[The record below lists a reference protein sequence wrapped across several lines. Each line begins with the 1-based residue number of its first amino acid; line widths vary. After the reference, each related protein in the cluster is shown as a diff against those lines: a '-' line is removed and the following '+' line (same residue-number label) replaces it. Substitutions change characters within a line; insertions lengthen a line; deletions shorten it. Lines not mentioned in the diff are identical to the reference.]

1 MVSGNWPRLLSIL
14 ALLALAIPLAVVQ
27 PASGDGE
34 DDRHPILEKTELK
47 YPNLS
52 FMLNQLVARVEA
64 GESLPEEAAE
74 DSPVHQGSSM
84 AVTIYL
90 SDHVADAVQ
99 FLEDT
104 GGDPRNVGEDYI
116 EAYVPV
122 TLLGLASEQPG
133 VSRVRLIVPPQPLQS
148 APPVTGQ
155 GVQAHGSAAW
165 NQAGY
170 RGQGVKVGIID
181 TSFAEFVDLM
191 GTELPATVQA
201 RCYPDIGVFTQDPAD
216 CDLGNVHGTIVAES
230 VIDIA
235 PEVSLYIANPQ
246 SPGDLQAAADWMV
259 SEGVSVINHSVGWV
273 FDGPGDGSSPVSN
286 SPLRTVDRAVAGGI
300 VWINAA
306 GNEGETT
313 WFGRYSDFDG
323 DALIDFDGADEFN
336 TILPSGACNV
346 EAQLRWEDSW
356 GGATRDFDLY
366 IVDTFT
372 GEIVAGSEDTQSG
385 EAGDVPYESL
395 SLPFSVNE
403 GDDQYALAVVHHSGS
418 APDWLQLTV
427 WGANSIE
434 HYSERGSITNPAE
447 SANPGMLAV
456 GAAPWYDVHTI
467 EPYSSRGPSPDGR
480 VKPDIVGAD
489 CGETALRPLDQDN
502 CGFSGT
508 SQAAPHVAGMAALV
522 RQRFPE
528 LTPEGVSEYLKDHT
542 ERRAAIPNNTW
553 GYGFA
558 QLPAHDAVAPTPL
571 QDVVFAEPSW
581 YSVQLQTYIARHMV
595 EHGYGY
601 TTSAVTGSSL
611 DLLQGLRDG
620 DNHVLMEVWPTHQS
634 EIWDAAVAAGEIL
647 DLGTSL
653 GHDWR
658 SAFVIPAYLQEQY
671 PGLDNVEDLKQ
682 HRYKDLFAT
691 AETGGK
697 ARLVSCVA
705 GWDCEQVN
713 RQQIEGYGLAD
724 HVHIVNP
731 DSGAVLDASLRDAYQ
746 SGEAWL
752 GFQWGTSGTALL
764 LDLVRLEE
772 PEYSDECWR
781 TTRACAYQDATILIG
796 ANSGLLDR
804 APDVADFL
812 REWDFSVDV
821 HLKSVSRWQADNPD
835 ASMEDTTLYWLSN
848 NVATWSEWVTEEA
861 AAGILAT
868 LPEPTDECGQTLTG
882 DGSVSG
888 EWAEGCN
895 SQASGRGYAQYYT
908 FTLAQE
914 SEVTVTLESSDADTY
929 LYLRAGEARSGEFL
943 YENDDD
949 GGTTRSSIQE
959 TLGAG
964 TYTIEATTYS
974 AGETGSFTL
983 TVSGLG
989 ATGTTPPGPEPT
1001 DDCGQMLTGDG
1012 SVSGEW
1018 AEGCQSEVSG
1028 RGYAQYYTFTLAQE
1042 SEVTV
1047 TLESS
1052 EADTYLYLRA
1062 GEARSGDFLAEND
1075 DHESSTSR
1083 SLIARTLAAGTY
1095 TIEATT
1101 YSEGEAG
1108 SFTLTVAGLGTT
1120 TTPGPEPSDPCG
1132 QTLTS
1137 DGTVSGQ
1144 WAAGCESEQRDGR
1157 HARYYTFALDQE
1169 SEVTITLE
1177 SSEADTYLYLRA
1189 GQARSGDFLH
1199 QNDDLEAGNTNSRV
1213 TATLEAGD
1221 YTVEATTYG
1230 AGETGSFTLTP
1241 SGLGTAAGPTPSV
1254 PALWFDA
1261 ESQPFD
1267 DSRVR
1272 FAVSYAIDQELI
1284 NQIFW
1289 DGRGDLQSPVPD
1301 ALFPQWTT
1309 ELDDPGVLQEWHL
1322 YDPEESRRLLS
1333 DAGYADGLETRMHV
1347 LPRWAQ
1353 WAEVIAEMLAE
1364 VAIIVDVVI
1373 SDPARIAELGQVSH
1387 QSMIVAPLQGF
1398 GGDVAAFIREHFT
1411 DEGQHNYSRLA
1422 SDLPEE
1428 ILSEFVGTED
1438 PERRRELV
1446 YNLQNYL
1453 HDWWFL
1459 VPLPAPPTPPA
1470 STDPCIEP
1478 LAGLVT
1484 IIGDWDE
1491 DACAS
1496 EVPGRGYA
1504 RYFSFTVAQASEVT
1518 ITLESSEADTY
1529 LYLRAGEDRSGE
1541 PLHQNDDLESGNTN
1555 SRIQETLEAG
1565 AYTIEATTYSEGETG
1580 SFTLTVAG
1588 LGTTAT
1594 TPGPDRA
1601 ALVALYNAT
1610 DGPNWVNNG
1619 NWLSDEALG
1628 EWYGVTTDGGGRV
1641 TRLDLNTNQL
1651 IGEIPPELGSL
1662 SNLQWLEVGSG
1673 SFSCNA
1679 QGCEPWSP
1687 SANRL
1692 SGEMPAELGDLTNL
1706 RRLNLSANQLSGE
1719 IPSELGNLANLEV
1732 LRLTGNRLNGEIPS
1746 ELGSLPSLEN
1756 LNLSFNQLS
1765 GEIPSELGDL
1775 ANLRSLNLSGNQLSG
1790 EIPPAL
1796 GSLDGLQSLALSD
1809 NRLSGETPSDWGTSA
1824 IWNI

>member
-1 MVSGNWPRLLSIL
+1 MFSRRWFKPL
-14 ALLALAIPLAVVQ
+14 AVAAIFALAIPLGITM
-27 PASGDGE
+27 PYASADGDGDQHDIPE
-34 DDRHPILEKTELK
+34 RADLK

-64 GESLPEEAAE
+64 GKSLPEEAAG
-74 DSPVHQGSSM
+74 DSPVHQESSL
-84 AVTIYL
+84 AVTMYL
-90 SDHVADAVQ
+90 SDHVANAVQ
-99 FLEDT
+99 FLEDN
-104 GGDPRNVGEDYI
+104 GVSPRNVGEDYI
-116 EAYVPV
+116 EVYVPV
-122 TLLGLASEQPG
+122 TLLGLASEQLG
-133 VSRVRLIVPPQPLQS
+133 VHRVRLIIPPRPLQS

-155 GVQAHGSAAW
+155 GVQAHGSAVW

-170 RGQGVKVGIID
+170 RGQAIKVGVID
-181 TSFAEFVDLM
+181 GGFEGFQSLM
-191 GTELPATVQA
+191 GTELPAAVRA
-201 RCYPDIGVFTQDPAD
+201 RCYTDIGIFTEDPAD
-216 CDLGNVHGTIVAES
+216 CESAGEHGTWVAEA

-235 PEVSLYIANPQ
+235 PEVTLYIANPQ
-246 SPGDLQAAADWMV
+246 SKGDLQAAVDWMV
-259 SEGVSVINHSVGWV
+259 SERVSVINHSVGWY
-273 FDGPGDGSSPVSN
+273 FDGPGDGSSPYSN
-286 SPLRTVDRAVAGGI
+286 SPLETVDRAVAGGI
-300 VWINAA
+300 MWVNAA
-306 GNEGETT
+306 GNEAQTT
-313 WFGRYSDFDG
+313 WFGSYSDSDG
-323 DALIDFDGADEFN
+323 DAWIDFDGPDEFN

-346 EAQLRWEDSW
+346 QAQLRWEDSW

-385 EAGDVPYESL
+385 EAGDIPYESL
-395 SLPFSVNE
+395 ILESGS
-403 GDDQYALAVVHHSGS
+403 DDQYALAVVHHSGS

-489 CGETALRPLDQDN
+489 CGETALRPLEQDN

-522 RQRFPE
+522 RQRFPDF
-528 LTPEGVSEYLKDHT
+528 TPVEVADYLKDHT
-542 ERRAAIPNNTW
+542 ERRDTVPNNTW

-581 YSVQLQTYIARHMV
+581 YSVQLQTYIARYMV
-595 EHGYGY
+595 DHGYGY

-671 PGLDNVEDLKQ
+671 PALDNVEDLKQ

-764 LDLVRLEE
+764 LNLVRLEE
-772 PEYSDECWR
+772 PEYSDQCWR
-781 TTRACAYQDATILIG
+781 TTRACAYQDTTILIG

-812 REWDFSVDV
+812 REWDFSVDI

-868 LPEPTDECGQTLTG
+868 LPEPTDDCGQMLTG

-949 GGTTRSSIQE
+949 GGTTRSSVQE

-1001 DDCGQMLTGDG
+1001 DDCGQTLTGDG

-1047 TLESS
+1047 TLESDD
-1052 EADTYLYLRA
+1052 ADTYLYLRD

-1075 DHESSTSR
+1075 DHEGSTSR

-1177 SSEADTYLYLRA
+1177 SSEADTYLYLRE

-1199 QNDDLEAGNTNSRV
+1199 QNDDDGETTTSQIRETLAAGT
-1213 TATLEAGD
+1213 
-1221 YTVEATTYG
+1221 YTIEATTYS
-1230 AGETGSFTLTP
+1230 AGETGSLTLTVTGLSGTGASGPGTNCYRGPLPSDGIHTDQWEVGCESETPAPGSGSGARLAHYYTFTLAQESAVTI
-1241 SGLGTAAGPTPSV
+1241 
-1254 PALWFDA
+1254 AL
-1261 ESQPFD
+1261 ESQD
-1267 DSRVR
+1267 
-1272 FAVSYAIDQELI
+1272 
-1284 NQIFW
+1284 
-1289 DGRGDLQSPVPD
+1289 
-1301 ALFPQWTT
+1301 
-1309 ELDDPGVLQEWHL
+1309 
-1322 YDPEESRRLLS
+1322 
-1333 DAGYADGLETRMHV
+1333 
-1347 LPRWAQ
+1347 
-1353 WAEVIAEMLAE
+1353 
-1364 VAIIVDVVI
+1364 
-1373 SDPARIAELGQVSH
+1373 
-1387 QSMIVAPLQGF
+1387 
-1398 GGDVAAFIREHFT
+1398 
-1411 DEGQHNYSRLA
+1411 
-1422 SDLPEE
+1422 
-1428 ILSEFVGTED
+1428 
-1438 PERRRELV
+1438 
-1446 YNLQNYL
+1446 
-1453 HDWWFL
+1453 
-1459 VPLPAPPTPPA
+1459 
-1470 STDPCIEP
+1470 
-1478 LAGLVT
+1478 
-1484 IIGDWDE
+1484 
-1491 DACAS
+1491 
-1496 EVPGRGYA
+1496 
-1504 RYFSFTVAQASEVT
+1504 
-1518 ITLESSEADTY
+1518 ADTY
-1529 LYLRAGEDRSGE
+1529 LYLRAGESRSGAFLYE
-1541 PLHQNDDLESGNTN
+1541 NDDYPDPGDTDKSQ
-1555 SRIQETLEAG
+1555 IQETLRAG
-1565 AYTIEATTYSEGETG
+1565 TYTIEATTYDVGETG
-1580 SFTLTVAG
+1580 SFTLTISG
-1588 LGTTAT
+1588 LGVTGAFPPGSPAT
-1594 TPGPDRA
+1594 DRD

-1610 DGPNWVNNG
+1610 DGP
-1619 NWLSDEALG
+1619 
-1628 EWYGVTTDGGGRV
+1628 TTPKGR
-1641 TRLDLNTNQL
+1641 
-1651 IGEIPPELGSL
+1651 P
-1662 SNLQWLEVGSG
+1662 
-1673 SFSCNA
+1673 
-1679 QGCEPWSP
+1679 
-1687 SANRL
+1687 
-1692 SGEMPAELGDLTNL
+1692 
-1706 RRLNLSANQLSGE
+1706 QLS
-1719 IPSELGNLANLEV
+1719 
-1732 LRLTGNRLNGEIPS
+1732 
-1746 ELGSLPSLEN
+1746 
-1756 LNLSFNQLS
+1756 
-1765 GEIPSELGDL
+1765 
-1775 ANLRSLNLSGNQLSG
+1775 
-1790 EIPPAL
+1790 
-1796 GSLDGLQSLALSD
+1796 
-1809 NRLSGETPSDWGTSA
+1809 
-1824 IWNI
+1824 